1 MYIDI
6 DIYVNMYIYIIYIYM
21 YIYRYAAQGEM
32 KLLASPAP
40 KRAQFTCFTGTKV
53 QILTPEAQS
62 SIRDEAP
69 APTKKKIFGGAAHV
83 QENKF
88 VFFFH
93 AAQVEMGLL
102 DPTLQ
107 KGLSLLALLVQRYK
121 Y

>member
-1 MYIDI
+1 
-6 DIYVNMYIYIIYIYM
+6 M

-32 KLLASPAP
+32 KLLGSHAP

-69 APTKKKIFGGAAHV
+69 APTKNKKIGGAAHV

-88 VFFFH
+88 IFFFH
-93 AAQVEMGLL
+93 AAQVEMRLL
-102 DPTLQ
+102 EPPPKRAQFTCFT
-107 KGLSLLALLVQRYK
+107 STEVQILTPEAQLK
-121 Y
+121 